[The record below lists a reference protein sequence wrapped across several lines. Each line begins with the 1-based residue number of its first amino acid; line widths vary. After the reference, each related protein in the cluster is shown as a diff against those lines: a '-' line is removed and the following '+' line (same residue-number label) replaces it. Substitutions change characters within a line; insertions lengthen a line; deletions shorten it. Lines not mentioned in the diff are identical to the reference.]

1 MLGTVFENLLPENI
15 RKGNGPFYTP
25 HEILHYMCQESL
37 INYLYNKVN
46 IKQVE
51 LSPEDKAEQQSL
63 FKKKKIDQFKLTQNV
78 LEEIIIKG
86 DIEFFIKTG
95 TSTYTNKTRKI
106 SVELPESITNN
117 PRTLYKALS
126 EIKVYATL
134 QLVLVHFLSE

>member
-1 MLGTVFENLLPENI
+1 MLGKVFENLLPENI
-15 RKGNGPFYTP
+15 RKGNGAFYTP

-51 LSPEDKAEQQSL
+51 LSPEDKVEQQSL